1 MSKQKSSI
9 AAIALL
15 ADFTIVLVITNFL
28 LDLYHGVGTEYI
40 LAFPCIIVF
49 MLYVLGIYRPLLVE
63 HGVIANLASI
73 IFSCSVGSML
83 VYVFM
88 FGTDI
93 ERLKFLGLWLPAIC
107 FCLSLWRHFVESNS
121 LFEPRKQLIACNLNQ
136 EMSEELIT
144 NLRVKKHRYNTYQFV
159 DLEPDELKTKL
170 HEFAGS
176 KFSTVVV
183 YNVDLLSDIT
193 LAETL
198 LRLRIEG
205 MEIVTDSEFYGAI
218 TGKIW
223 ISEQHKTF
231 ALEAALREGRSDSI
245 SVGISNIRKILN
257 IVFGFFFLAILLVPM
272 LIIAIMV
279 KQTSPGPVFFRQK
292 RLGKNKKEFTLF
304 KFRTM
309 VMDAEKKGP
318 QWATKVDARVTPL
331 GNILRELHLDE
342 LPQIINICKGDLHF
356 VGPRPIRKYFAEQ
369 LAEQIP
375 NYNLRF
381 LIKPGLTGWAQT
393 LGPYGENI
401 VEQKEKFE
409 FELFYIANRNQIS
422 DVMIIGLTVGKVA
435 SSVRALARGLWKS
448 KTVKQ

>member
-1 MSKQKSSI
+1 M
-9 AAIALL
+9 
-15 ADFTIVLVITNFL
+15 
-28 LDLYHGVGTEYI
+28 
-40 LAFPCIIVF
+40 
-49 MLYVLGIYRPLLVE
+49 
-63 HGVIANLASI
+63 
-73 IFSCSVGSML
+73 
-83 VYVFM
+83 
-88 FGTDI
+88 
-93 ERLKFLGLWLPAIC
+93 
-107 FCLSLWRHFVESNS
+107 
-121 LFEPRKQLIACNLNQ
+121 
-136 EMSEELIT
+136 
-144 NLRVKKHRYNTYQFV
+144 
-159 DLEPDELKTKL
+159 KTKL

-176 KFSTVVV
+176 KFTTVVV
-183 YNVDLLSDIT
+183 YNVDLLSDSA

-369 LAEQIP
+369 LAQQIP